1 MTLATLME
9 TCGRHGIEI
18 RPAGGNVR
26 VKAPKGILNPG
37 LTEAIREHKP
47 AILSMVPPGWPVD
60 VPIPSWWPELAGAF
74 PRGFLR
80 EAKRGECLDPDCRF
94 PVAVLW
100 WDETDRRF
108 IWSCPAC
115 GLESGCR
122 PIH

>member
-1 MTLATLME
+1 MTTTELLTRLAD
-9 TCGRHGIEI
+9 RHVILC
-18 RPAGGNVR
+18 PAGPDRLRFYPSSAVDSQLR
-26 VKAPKGILNPG
+26 EALRKLKPDILR
-37 LTEAIREHKP
+37 L
-47 AILSMVPPGWPVD
+47 VPPGWPED

-94 PVAVLW
+94 PVAVQW
-100 WDETDRRF
+100 FDRRDRRF
-108 IWSCPAC
+108 VWSCPAC